1 MGAVVL
7 FFLVFK
13 KLAFSTFPQQAV
25 FFRLGGGGR
34 RVVLY
39 RLYFSFS
46 LCLVLD
52 WSLCLTHG
60 HHVSLES

>member
-25 FFRLGGGGR
+25 FFRLGGGG
-34 RVVLY
+34 
-39 RLYFSFS
+39 SKEGS
-46 LCLVLD
+46 II
-52 WSLCLTHG
+52 
-60 HHVSLES
+60 